1 MTIILYG
8 FWRSLATYRVR
19 AALNLKGLDYAETSV
34 DLLKG
39 EQFLP
44 EFHRINPQQ
53 VLPALDHDGLRLVQS
68 MPIVE
73 YLDEVFPQVP
83 LLPADA
89 AGRARVRALA
99 QIATA
104 DVHPLVVPR
113 VRRRLAGDFNA
124 SEEQQMQWA
133 RHWFDRGSEAIESH
147 LGGDGSRG
155 QFAHGDA
162 VSLADLALVSHVVGA
177 RMFQANLS
185 LAPRMVALA
194 DRCLA
199 MEAFAR
205 AHPMR
210 QTGAPTPAV

>member
-1 MTIILYG
+1 MTITLYG

-19 AALNLKGLDYAETSV
+19 AALNLKGLAYTEISV

-44 EFHRINPQQ
+44 AFHRLNPQQ
-53 VLPALDHDGLRLVQS
+53 VLPVIDHDGLRLVQS

-113 VRRRLAGDFNA
+113 VRQRLAAEFNA
-124 SEEQQMQWA
+124 SEAQQLQWA
-133 RHWFDRGSEAIESH
+133 RHWFDRGSAAIESH
-147 LGGDGSRG
+147 LAGEAGSG
-155 QFAHGDA
+155 PFAHGDA
-162 VSLADLALVSHVVGA
+162 VTLADLALVSHVVGA
-177 RMFQANLS
+177 RLFQADLS
-185 LAPRMVALA
+185 RAPRLEALA
-194 DRCLA
+194 DHCLA

-210 QTGAPTPAV
+210 QTGAPPPAA